1 MSNELDTILNY
12 LKSVANP
19 ENVKGMAKF
28 GINPEN
34 TLGIPVPVLRGLA
47 KQYRKNHALAQELWG
62 SGFHE
67 ARLMAAFV
75 DDFEQVTEAQMENWV
90 RDFNSWDVCDQV
102 CSNLFD
108 RTPWAYQKALEWSR
122 QEEEFVRRAGFV
134 MVACL
139 AVHDKKAP
147 DEKFIQFLPAIVEQA
162 GDERN
167 FVKKAI
173 NWALRQIGKRNIYLH
188 AQALGL
194 ASDLANADNKTTRWI
209 GRDALRELTSE
220 KVRNKISG

>member
-62 SGFHE
+62 SGYHE

-122 QEEEFVRRAGFV
+122 QKEEFVRRAGFV

>member
-19 ENVKGMAKF
+19 ENVRGMAKF

-62 SGFHE
+62 SGYHE

>member
-1 MSNELDTILNY
+1 
-12 LKSVANP
+12 
-19 ENVKGMAKF
+19 
-28 GINPEN
+28 
-34 TLGIPVPVLRGLA
+34 
-47 KQYRKNHALAQELWG
+47 
-62 SGFHE
+62 
-67 ARLMAAFV
+67 
-75 DDFEQVTEAQMENWV
+75 
-90 RDFNSWDVCDQV
+90 
-102 CSNLFD
+102 
-108 RTPWAYQKALEWSR
+108 
-122 QEEEFVRRAGFV
+122 

>member
-62 SGFHE
+62 SGYHE

>member
-1 MSNELDTILNY
+1 MSSELDAILKY
-12 LKSVANP
+12 LKSTANP

-47 KQYRKNHALAQELWG
+47 KQYRKNHTLAQELWD
-62 SGFHE
+62 SGYHE
-67 ARLMAAFV
+67 ARLIAAFV
-75 DDFEQVTEAQMENWV
+75 DDPKQVTEAQMENWV
-90 RDFNSWDVCDQV
+90 RDLDSWDVCDQV

-108 RTPWAYQKALEWSR
+108 RTPWAYRKAIEWSQ
-122 QEEEFVRRAGFV
+122 QEKEFVRRAGFV
-134 MVACL
+134 MMACL

-147 DEKFIQFLPAIVEQA
+147 DDKFEQFLQAIIKQA

-167 FVKKAI
+167 FVKKAV

-188 AQALGL
+188 AQALKL
-194 ASDLANADNKTTRWI
+194 ASDLANADNKNTRWI
-209 GRDALRELTSE
+209 GKDALRELTNE
-220 KVRNKISG
+220 TVRKKISS

>member
-122 QEEEFVRRAGFV
+122 QKEEFVRRAGFV